1 VPWRRW
7 HREARWR
14 ASYHLRGR
22 EGAEPDARL
31 RLRLPHLADPA
42 GAPSL
47 GAHAC
52 GRRRP
57 GDVGVEEAAPEG
69 ASSSS
74 RCRLKEQRGGEGKFG
89 VIWGS

>member
-1 VPWRRW
+1 VPRQRW

-31 RLRLPHLADPA
+31 RLRLQHLADPA
-42 GAPSL
+42 GAPSP

-74 RCRLKEQRGGEGKFG
+74 RCRLKERRGGEGKFG